1 MTHFN
6 WDKAKIYTMPEWMLE
21 DEIAEMLEE
30 EQLAIKKWKG

>member
-6 WDKAKIYTMPEWMLE
+6 WDKAKIYTMPERMLE